1 MSDANLPRCGKAPRS
16 KVGAAPRFG
25 PDQALPCGTLLAAT
39 TGMKSLPL
47 PVAHVRNNL
56 SDVLKDVRAGTRVR
70 VTRHGKPVGWIIGEG
85 ERDQLE
91 ASPKSAKKS
100 RSRRQRRPA

>member
-1 MSDANLPRCGKAPRS
+1 MG
-16 KVGAAPRFG
+16 VAAG
-25 PDQALPCGTLLAAT
+25 VMGTLLAT
-39 TGMKSLPL
+39 HLGMKSLPL

-70 VTRHGKPVGWIIGEG
+70 VTRHGKPVGWIIGAD
-85 ERDQLE
+85 EREKL
-91 ASPKSAKKS
+91 STPPTKPAKKS